1 LRSKAGGEAA
11 VTSKTLDVTILRP
24 SVMFGRGDRFLN
36 LFASLQQLFPVM
48 PLAGADARFQPVWVD
63 DVAEAVVCCLG
74 DRSTF
79 GETIECCGPEVYTL
93 RQLVEIAGR
102 LVGHP
107 RPVIALP
114 AALGQL
120 QALIFESLPGEP
132 LMSRDNLRSMHVPNV
147 ASGERPGLA
156 RLGIQPAALEAVAP
170 LYLGQDT
177 ALRRRNMRRAAVHH

>member
-1 LRSKAGGEAA
+1 
-11 VTSKTLDVTILRP
+11 
-24 SVMFGRGDRFLN
+24 MFGRGDRFLN
-36 LFASLQQLFPVM
+36 LFARLQGLFPAV

-63 DVAEAVVCCLG
+63 DVADAVVRCLD

-102 LVGHP
+102 LSGHP

-114 AALGQL
+114 DALGRL
-120 QALIFESLPGEP
+120 QALTFEWLPGEP
-132 LMSRDNLRSMHVPNV
+132 LMTRDNLRSMEVPNV

-156 RLGIQPAALEAVAP
+156 RLGIQPAALEAIAAQ
-170 LYLGQDT
+170 YLGQDGP
-177 ALRRRNMRRAAVHH
+177 RQRIIGRRAAVHHH